1 LQVCNVELYG
11 HSSRMKTKCG
21 YMFRISTQART
32 GMRFV
37 EVGHLMMH
45 WKIRGSE

>member
-1 LQVCNVELYG
+1 
-11 HSSRMKTKCG
+11 MKTKCG
-21 YMFRISTQART
+21 YMFRISTSQART

-37 EVGHLMMH
+37 EVGYLMML